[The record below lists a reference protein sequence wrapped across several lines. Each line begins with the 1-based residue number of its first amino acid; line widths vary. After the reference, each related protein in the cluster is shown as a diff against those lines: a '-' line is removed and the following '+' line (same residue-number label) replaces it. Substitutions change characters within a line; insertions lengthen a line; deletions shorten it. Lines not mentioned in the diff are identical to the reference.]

1 MQHMLPSFSF
11 PVVGVKREE
20 RKQRQTK
27 REQRQTHTHITHII
41 QASMAKPW
49 VYSQVFYLQARA
61 LCTRSAS
68 ALHFLRL
75 LSLMLVVSSLY
86 KALLMMSAAE

>member
-1 MQHMLPSFSF
+1 MLPSFSF

-20 RKQRQTK
+20 QRQTK
-27 REQRQTHTHITHII
+27 RESKDKHTQHSHI
-41 QASMAKPW
+41 QAGINSYSQ
-49 VYSQVFYLQARA
+49 VYLQVFYLQARA

-75 LSLMLVVSSLY
+75 LSLILVVSSLY

>member
-1 MQHMLPSFSF
+1 
-11 PVVGVKREE
+11 
-20 RKQRQTK
+20 
-27 REQRQTHTHITHII
+27 
-41 QASMAKPW
+41 MAKPW
-49 VYSQVFYLQARA
+49 VYLQVFYLQARA